1 MSFVIE
7 CQAWVR
13 TTQQN
18 LSSQPRDGILR
29 EFTRAFSGT
38 FQKNSTENMSIQ
50 KHPMRMKVLLEGVR
64 SSLLIPELDTNSDTV
79 LTSSD

>member
-1 MSFVIE
+1 MSHATE

-29 EFTRAFSGT
+29 EFTRVSSGT
-38 FQKNSTENMSIQ
+38 LQKKSTENTYIQ
-50 KHPMRMKVLLEGVR
+50 QHPMRMKALLEEVR
-64 SSLLIPELDTNSDTV
+64 PSPLVPELDTNSGHRLDFQ
-79 LTSSD
+79 

>member
-1 MSFVIE
+1 MSHVTE

-29 EFTRAFSGT
+29 EFTRVSSGT
-38 FQKNSTENMSIQ
+38 LQKSTENTCIQ
-50 KHPMRMKVLLEGVR
+50 QHPMRMKALLEEVR
-64 SSLLIPELDTNSDTV
+64 PSPLVPELDTNSGHKPDFQ
-79 LTSSD
+79 